1 MEYNEACKLARRI
14 KRAFE
19 AIPDDVIVTITSA
32 TIDISDRKEYEQ
44 YLAGKGHTDDPPT
57 ITSEPFKANV
67 HGCDESL

>member
-19 AIPDDVIVTITSA
+19 AIPDDVVVTITSA
-32 TIDISDRKEYEQ
+32 TIDI
-44 YLAGKGHTDDPPT
+44 LAENGHTDSPPI
-57 ITSEPFKANV
+57 ITCEPFKANV

>member
-44 YLAGKGHTDDPPT
+44 YLAEKGKR
-57 ITSEPFKANV
+57 
-67 HGCDESL
+67 